1 MDQGFG
7 HSSSPQI
14 CHCNL
19 AERHKCLS
27 NSHGGIEVR
36 GAYQG
41 AGADDVLLTGE
52 AILVEP
58 EDPQQLANAVSAAW
72 NDHDLRRSVALKGRE
87 YAETMQGTRRY
98 MTDLLRIIDELLE
111 ERATN
116 LRPPA

>member
-36 GAYQG
+36 GAYKG
-41 AGADDVLLTGE
+41 PGADDVLLTGE
-52 AILVEP
+52 E
-58 EDPQQLANAVSAAW
+58 SWW
-72 NDHDLRRSVALKGRE
+72 NLKTRNNWP
-87 YAETMQGTRRY
+87 MQ
-98 MTDLLRIIDELLE
+98 
-111 ERATN
+111 
-116 LRPPA
+116 